1 MSTTPRKI
9 EISHPEKVIFP
20 EQGFTKQD
28 LARYYQTVSGVLLP
42 FLKNRPLMLHRFPQ
56 GIGHHGFYQKDIGDS
71 FPDWITRVSVAR
83 EKQTPIDQAVIN
95 NRAALLYTINQNTVV
110 LHPWLSTVKD
120 LHKPDKLIFDLDPG
134 EAGFKTAVKGA
145 LLLRELLE
153 TKYQLTCFVMTTGS
167 SGLHVTIPVKPEATF
182 DVVRPFAHALGEE
195 LSQAYP
201 KEFTTEQRIEDR
213 HGRLFV
219 DYMRNS
225 YAQTAVAPYAVRAI
239 TNAPVASPLFWEELQ
254 DKNLSPRQ
262 YNIET
267 MPQRLK
273 EAGNPWQDF
282 RRAAKSLK
290 TALKIK
296 ADETKN
302 AKG

>member
-1 MSTTPRKI
+1 MATGNSKI
-9 EISHPEKVIFP
+9 VISHPEKVLFP
-20 EQGFTKQD
+20 EQNFTKQD
-28 LARYYQTVSGVLLP
+28 LATYYQQVSGAILP

-56 GIGHHGFYQKDIGDS
+56 GIGHHGFYQKDISDS
-71 FPDWITRVSVAR
+71 FPEWIDRVSVAR
-83 EKQTPIDQAVIN
+83 ENQAPIDQAVLN
-95 NRAALLYTINQNTVV
+95 TKPALLYAINQNTIV

-134 EAGFKTAVKGA
+134 KAGFKTAVKGA
-145 LLLRELLE
+145 LLLCELLE

-167 SGLHVTIPVKPEATF
+167 SGLHVTIPIKPEETF

-195 LSQAYP
+195 LSTAYP
-201 KEFTTEQRIEDR
+201 KDFTTEQRIEDR
-213 HGRLFV
+213 QGRLFV

-239 TNAPVASPLFWEELQ
+239 TNAPVAAPLFWEELK
-254 DKNLSPRQ
+254 DKNLAPRM

-273 EAGNPWQDF
+273 EVGNPWQDF
-282 RRAAKSLK
+282 RKKAKSLK
-290 TALKIK
+290 NALKLK
-296 ADETKN
+296 S
-302 AKG
+302 

>member
-1 MSTTPRKI
+1 MTTAPRKI
-9 EISHPEKVIFP
+9 EISHPDKVLFP

-28 LARYYQTVSGVLLP
+28 LANYYSTVSAAILP

-71 FPDWITRVSVAR
+71 FPDWIARVSVAR
-83 EKQTPIDQAVIN
+83 EKQAPIDQAVLTTKP
-95 NRAALLYTINQNTVV
+95 ALLYTINQNTIV

-153 TKYQLTCFVMTTGS
+153 TKYKFTCFVMTTGS
-167 SGLHVTIPVKPEATF
+167 SGLHVTISIKPEETF

-195 LSQAYP
+195 LSAAYP
-201 KEFTTEQRIEDR
+201 EEFTTEQRIEDR
-213 HGRLFV
+213 KGRLFV

-239 TNAPVASPLFWEELQ
+239 TNAPVASPLFWDELK
-254 DKNLSPRQ
+254 DKNLSPRM

-273 EAGNPWQDF
+273 AAGNPWQDF
-282 RRAAKSLK
+282 KKSAKSLK
-290 TALKIK
+290 PAMKVK
-296 ADETKN
+296 ENEKR
-302 AKG
+302 